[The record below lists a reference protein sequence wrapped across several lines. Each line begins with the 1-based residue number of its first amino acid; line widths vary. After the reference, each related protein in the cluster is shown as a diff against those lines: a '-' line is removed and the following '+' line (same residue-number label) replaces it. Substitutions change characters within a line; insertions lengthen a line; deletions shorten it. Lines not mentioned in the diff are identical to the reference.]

1 MAATKLGQ
9 GRDQSEFASAVA
21 TGARWRH
28 VRWMAVAGPRWMA
41 VAGPRWMAVAGPRW
55 MAVAPGAL
63 WRHVRWMAVAG
74 PRWMAVAGPRWMAV
88 APGALWRMGARW
100 MEAGALRRG
109 RETVR

>member
-9 GRDQSEFASAVA
+9 GRDQSEFAS
-21 TGARWRH
+21 
-28 VRWMAVAGPRWMA
+28 
-41 VAGPRWMAVAGPRW
+41 
-55 MAVAPGAL
+55 AVAPGAL